1 MENNLNIVKSEFKE
15 LPNNIEAEQS
25 VIGSILV
32 TNEIFDEI
40 STIISSIN
48 FYDPMHQKIYN
59 AIESL
64 IYKGMLANPITLK
77 NYFEDEKDDLDVP
90 EYLVKITKFSTSI
103 RQAIEYSKIIYDM
116 FVRRELIK
124 ISEQTIDNA
133 KITDL
138 DSSGQNIIENSER
151 LLFDLAEKGSFNS
164 SLIKFDDAMKQT
176 IEMASAAYKN
186 EGGIVGVPTGLRDL
200 DDKLGGLHQSDL
212 IIIAGR
218 PSMGKTSLATNI
230 AFNAAKHIQDNQ
242 KKSSVA
248 FFSLEMSSEQLSTR
262 ILSEQARIGSN
273 DIRRGRISDE
283 QFDQFLE
290 TSKNIAELPLFID
303 ETPAISIAAMS
314 NRARR
319 IKRLHGLD
327 MIVVDYIQLMRGT
340 TYNKDGRVQEIS
352 QITQGLK
359 AIAKELG
366 VPVVALSQLS
376 RQVEQR
382 DDHKPQ
388 LADLRES
395 GSIEQDADV
404 VMFVYREGYYLQR
417 KEPREATVEHAEWQA
432 KMNEVAHLAEIII
445 GKQRHGPIGK
455 VTLEFEKDLQNLKIL
470 KLIKFKYKTL
480 MLTSLYENTI
490 LKNPKF
496 IILILFITLI
506 SFGYY
511 SKDFRLDASSETLL
525 IEDDPDLEYLREIT
539 NRYGSKEFLVLTY
552 TPNEGMISNTSIN
565 NLLSLKY
572 KIQSL
577 DWVHSVIT
585 LLDIPLLNNTDAP
598 LQERLKGFKTLKD
611 EDVDKNRGFKEI
623 LESPVFR
630 NFVISESGKTSGI
643 IVNIKQNPILEDIE
657 NRSKKEIDEHRDKIK
672 KQNHKNIL
680 EIRDVIKS
688 YDDVGKIYL
697 GGIPMIADDMM
708 TFIKSDIIV
717 FGLGVLLFIIATL
730 WFVFKK

>member
-1 MENNLNIVKSEFKE
+1 MENNLSIVKDQFKE
-15 LPNNIEAEQS
+15 LPNNIESEQA

-32 TNEIFDEI
+32 SNDIFDEI

-48 FYDPMHQKIYN
+48 FYDPMHQKIYE

-64 IYKGMLANPITLK
+64 VYKGMLANPITLK
-77 NYFEDEKDDLDVP
+77 NYFEDEKDDLNVP
-90 EYLVKITKFSTSI
+90 EYLVKITKFSTSV
-103 RQAIEYSKIIYDM
+103 RQAVEYSKIIYDM

-124 ISEQTIDNA
+124 ISEQTIDSA
-133 KITDL
+133 KLNEL
-138 DSSGQNIIENSER
+138 DTNGQTIIENSER

-164 SLIKFDDAMKQT
+164 SLVKFDEAMKQT

-186 EGGIVGVPTGLRDL
+186 EEGIVGVPTGLRDL

-230 AFNAAKHIQDNQ
+230 AFNAAQKLQDSG
-242 KKSSVA
+242 KKSSIA

-262 ILSEQARIGSN
+262 IISEQARISSN

-283 QFDQFLE
+283 QFDKFLE
-290 TSKNIAELPLFID
+290 TSKNIAELPLYID

-319 IKRLHGLD
+319 IKRLFGLD
-327 MIVVDYIQLMRGT
+327 MIVVDYIQLMRGNT
-340 TYNKDGRVQEIS
+340 FNKDGRVQEIS

-432 KMNEVAHLAEIII
+432 KMNEVAHLAQIII
-445 GKQRHGPIGK
+445 GKQRHGPIGN
-455 VTLEFEKDLQNLKIL
+455 VTLEFEERFT
-470 KLIKFKYKTL
+470 KFKDTQ
-480 MLTSLYENTI
+480 
-490 LKNPKF
+490 
-496 IILILFITLI
+496 
-506 SFGYY
+506 
-511 SKDFRLDASSETLL
+511 
-525 IEDDPDLEYLREIT
+525 
-539 NRYGSKEFLVLTY
+539 
-552 TPNEGMISNTSIN
+552 IN
-565 NLLSLKY
+565 
-572 KIQSL
+572 
-577 DWVHSVIT
+577 
-585 LLDIPLLNNTDAP
+585 
-598 LQERLKGFKTLKD
+598 
-611 EDVDKNRGFKEI
+611 
-623 LESPVFR
+623 
-630 NFVISESGKTSGI
+630 
-643 IVNIKQNPILEDIE
+643 
-657 NRSKKEIDEHRDKIK
+657 
-672 KQNHKNIL
+672 
-680 EIRDVIKS
+680 
-688 YDDVGKIYL
+688 
-697 GGIPMIADDMM
+697 
-708 TFIKSDIIV
+708 
-717 FGLGVLLFIIATL
+717 
-730 WFVFKK
+730 

>member
-1 MENNLNIVKSEFKE
+1 MENNLSLVKNNFKE
-15 LPNNIEAEQS
+15 LPNNIEAEQA

-40 STIISSIN
+40 STIISNIN
-48 FYDPMHQKIYN
+48 FYDPMHQKIFN
-59 AIESL
+59 AIESM
-64 IYKGMLANPITLK
+64 IYKGLLANPITLK
-77 NYFEDEKDDLDVP
+77 NFFENEKDELNVP
-90 EYLVKITKFSTSI
+90 EYLVKITKYSTSV

-124 ISEQTIDNA
+124 ISDQIIDEA
-133 KITDL
+133 KENKLET
-138 DSSGQNIIENSER
+138 SGQNIIENSER
-151 LLFDLAEKGSFNS
+151 LLYDLAEKGTFNS

-186 EGGIVGVPTGLRDL
+186 EGGIVGVPTGLKNL
-200 DDKLGGLHQSDL
+200 DDKLGGLHSSDL

-230 AFNAAKHIQDNQ
+230 AFNTAQKIQNDS

-262 ILSEQARIGSN
+262 IISEQARISSN
-273 DIRRGRISDE
+273 DIRRGKISDE

-290 TSKNIAELPLFID
+290 TSKNISELPLFID

-319 IKRLHGLD
+319 IKRLNGLD
-327 MIVVDYIQLMRGT
+327 LIVVDYIQLMKGSLN
-340 TYNKDGRVQEIS
+340 NKDGRVQEIS

-366 VPVVALSQLS
+366 VPVLALSQLS

-388 LADLRES
+388 LSDLRES

-455 VTLEFEKDLQNLKIL
+455 VTLEFEERFT
-470 KLIKFKYKTL
+470 KFKDTQ
-480 MLTSLYENTI
+480 
-490 LKNPKF
+490 
-496 IILILFITLI
+496 
-506 SFGYY
+506 
-511 SKDFRLDASSETLL
+511 
-525 IEDDPDLEYLREIT
+525 
-539 NRYGSKEFLVLTY
+539 
-552 TPNEGMISNTSIN
+552 N
-565 NLLSLKY
+565 N
-572 KIQSL
+572 
-577 DWVHSVIT
+577 
-585 LLDIPLLNNTDAP
+585 
-598 LQERLKGFKTLKD
+598 
-611 EDVDKNRGFKEI
+611 
-623 LESPVFR
+623 
-630 NFVISESGKTSGI
+630 
-643 IVNIKQNPILEDIE
+643 
-657 NRSKKEIDEHRDKIK
+657 
-672 KQNHKNIL
+672 
-680 EIRDVIKS
+680 
-688 YDDVGKIYL
+688 
-697 GGIPMIADDMM
+697 
-708 TFIKSDIIV
+708 
-717 FGLGVLLFIIATL
+717 
-730 WFVFKK
+730 

>member
-1 MENNLNIVKSEFKE
+1 MDNNLSLVKESFKE

-40 STIISSIN
+40 NTIISNTN
-48 FYDPMHQKIYN
+48 FYDPMHQKIFN
-59 AIESL
+59 AIESM

-77 NYFEDEKDDLDVP
+77 NYFEHEKDELNIP
-90 EYLVKITKFSTSI
+90 EYLVKITKFSTSV

-124 ISEQTIDNA
+124 ISEQIIDNA
-133 KITDL
+133 KDSDL
-138 DSSGQNIIENSER
+138 DNNGQNIIENSEK
-151 LLFDLAEKGSFNS
+151 LLYDLAEKGTFNS

-230 AFNAAKHIQDNQ
+230 AFNAAKNIQESGT
-242 KKSSVA
+242 KSSVA

-262 ILSEQARIGSN
+262 IISEQARIGSN

-290 TSKNIAELPLFID
+290 TSKNISELPLFID
-303 ETPAISIAAMS
+303 ETPAISIASMS

-327 MIVVDYIQLMRGT
+327 LIVVDYIQLMKGLLN
-340 TYNKDGRVQEIS
+340 NKDGRVQEIS

-455 VTLEFEKDLQNLKIL
+455 VTLEFEERFT
-470 KLIKFKYKTL
+470 KFKDTQ
-480 MLTSLYENTI
+480 
-490 LKNPKF
+490 
-496 IILILFITLI
+496 
-506 SFGYY
+506 
-511 SKDFRLDASSETLL
+511 
-525 IEDDPDLEYLREIT
+525 
-539 NRYGSKEFLVLTY
+539 
-552 TPNEGMISNTSIN
+552 N
-565 NLLSLKY
+565 N
-572 KIQSL
+572 
-577 DWVHSVIT
+577 
-585 LLDIPLLNNTDAP
+585 
-598 LQERLKGFKTLKD
+598 
-611 EDVDKNRGFKEI
+611 
-623 LESPVFR
+623 
-630 NFVISESGKTSGI
+630 
-643 IVNIKQNPILEDIE
+643 
-657 NRSKKEIDEHRDKIK
+657 
-672 KQNHKNIL
+672 
-680 EIRDVIKS
+680 
-688 YDDVGKIYL
+688 
-697 GGIPMIADDMM
+697 
-708 TFIKSDIIV
+708 
-717 FGLGVLLFIIATL
+717 
-730 WFVFKK
+730 